1 VAKKL
6 PHPYYLKIK
15 AGIED
20 AGRYR
25 WEIHDDDGVLNVSFE
40 TFATG
45 REARDSG
52 RVELQTLVEMWNK
65 P

>member
-6 PHPYYLKIK
+6 PHPYYLKIT
-15 AGIED
+15 AGSED
-20 AGRYR
+20 AGRFR
-25 WEIHDDDGVLNVSFE
+25 WEIHDGDGVLDTSWDS
-40 TFATG
+40 FATG

-52 RVELQTLVEMWNK
+52 QREMQHLIEMWNK